1 MLDFLLKFIPKD
13 YSWQVALKKVAYGLG
28 KLALAGLA
36 YTHSVDI
43 QTKLGLQV
51 DPVKFQDGVT
61 AFAFGG
67 LEAAH
72 DWLKMKLPNV
82 KWL

>member
-1 MLDFLLKFIPKD
+1 MLKLFLKLIPKD
-13 YSWQVALKKVAYGLG
+13 YSWKVALKKVAYGIG

-36 YTHSVDI
+36 YGKAAEL
-43 QTKLGLQV
+43 QTKLGVTL
-51 DPVKFQDGVT
+51 DPDAFEAGVAT
-61 AFAFGG
+61 FAFGG

-72 DWLKMKLPNV
+72 DWLKMKLPNI